1 MNWKYNNPKF
11 EYEEK
16 FQDLSWPWS
25 GHKFFAYDLVSN
37 IKPSMIVELG
47 THYGTSLW
55 SFCQA
60 VKDNKFQ
67 TKIFSVDT
75 WKGEKHAG
83 FYGEEVFETV
93 NDIKDKY
100 YNGVNLKLRRMTF
113 DEALDDF
120 EDNSIDI
127 LHIDGLHTYEVVKH
141 DFENWIPKVKEGGVV
156 LLHDIMVNRD
166 DFGVYKLWEELKN
179 NYKTIEFQFSYGLGI
194 LIKGDNSIYENK
206 NELVNHYSY
215 FLSDFEKEEL
225 NKKDFVIKQTAEV
238 NNLKQKEIEEI
249 KKIAEEKE
257 TIITE
262 QEEEIKNLKDGILL
276 KENEINAFKNST
288 SWKLTKPIR
297 ILKNKSLIFVF
308 MIKKAPKV
316 FKEEGVLSL
325 LKKIL
330 KFLLLKVKLLDFALK
345 IKKGVNILRRDGV
358 VVFYKRI
365 IKTLKDNN
373 DKKKYQ
379 TSQIS
384 LMFEGDI
391 KESNIAVVVHLFY
404 TDLWKDIEKKLNNLP
419 YKYQLIVS
427 LTKGHFNQRDI
438 KKIKK
443 YKQNADILVLENK
456 GMDVLP
462 FLKSLERVDKKTKYI
477 LKIQSKKSLHAPG
490 VGSRWFKDML
500 EHVLPKKEEVDLI
513 LHNLEYTDIGM
524 IGGSI
529 IDGCDRT
536 FTRGED
542 REPKVSEK
550 LMSLLLDYFGEEET
564 NYKWISGTIFWTRF
578 DIISKLADKK
588 FIEFVEKNQPL
599 GYSQDD
605 TLVHAIERYFG
616 KLVYDSG
623 KIISLNPIQR
633 FSKDYITLLPEKI
646 TSGFKK
652 EMYLFFHI
660 CCMGNYDE
668 VSRELIENIQDSG
681 LYEKCS
687 KIFYTILGV
696 PNKEF
701 FDWIKSFS
709 KTECVYESTNLKEF
723 EFPTLIKLQEF
734 CKHNDAYVMY
744 FHTKGVSNPED
755 QDKIKWRKRL
765 TQKTIDEYSICVS
778 FLNKGCDVS
787 GCGWKEHPFNRT
799 TVVNYDLFTH
809 SHFSGNFWW
818 SKSSY
823 INQLPDLE
831 WVKENYKKISKIS
844 NLIPPDIDS
853 YRYMCE
859 MWIGM
864 KKGIKVG
871 INGDLNK
878 EYSSKKNKKMILFI
892 SHDNSM
898 TGAPKIVFEIAK
910 SLVHSPEYKVL
921 LLCSDIKSNNFI
933 DRENVFLR
941 MNDLYKEVPFV
952 YCDIGNENVV
962 KEMIDKYKPDLLY
975 ANTVVT
981 WKWIKYAILKKI
993 PYIFH
998 IHEKEKAIK
1007 EICGDYGDF
1016 FNQLKSENV
1025 ITVSSSQKADLLKL
1039 GIKDPVLI
1047 NEFTN
1052 TNIANELKHKKEIL
1066 PNGLDISKPII
1077 ISIGSVSYR
1086 KGTDVFIE
1094 TARSLPE
1101 LQFLYIGGEYEK
1113 GILKDLPNNFFYI
1126 PQTDNVYYYLSISSL
1141 FALTSREEPFSLVV
1155 LDSLFLNIPVVCFKE
1170 GVGTADILSSLGNV
1184 IPGTVNASD
1193 LVSFIK
1199 NFDFNNKT
1207 YINNS
1212 EIVKSHYSQI
1222 SQIPKIEEIIKTTI
1236 SENKNHEGWEGFR
1249 GKNGIEI
1256 GGPSEV
1262 FKTLVPIYPM
1272 AKKIDGVNFSE
1283 KTLWDSRRAGKNS
1296 YLYFDNKKGDQY
1308 TLEASDLACISRN
1321 SYDFLLASHCLE
1333 HVANPIKTVKEWARV
1348 VKPGGFMVIIV
1359 PNKELCFD
1367 HNRDIV
1373 SFEHLFSDYVNDV
1386 GEDDLTHLDEI
1397 LDKHDLSM
1405 DLPAGTKEQFKER
1418 SLQNF
1423 SNRGLHHH
1431 VFSKNTIEEI
1441 FSFLG
1446 ITLENSFI
1454 DGINIVCIGRVS
1466 AYKKIFKSEDK

>member
-37 IKPSMIVELG
+37 IKPGVIVELG

-60 VKDNKFQ
+60 VKDNNLQ

-113 DEALDDF
+113 DEALGDF

-127 LHIDGLHTYEVVKH
+127 LHIDGLHTYEAVKY
-141 DFENWIPKVKEGGVV
+141 DFENWIPKVKKGGVV

-166 DFGVYKLWEELKN
+166 DFGVCKLWEELKN
-179 NYKTIEFQFSYGLGI
+179 NYKTIEFQFSYGLGV
-194 LIKGDNSIYENK
+194 LIKGDNFICENK
-206 NELVNHYSY
+206 KELVNHYSY

-238 NNLKQKEIEEI
+238 NNLKQKEIEEV
-249 KKIAEEKE
+249 KKTAEEKE

-262 QEEEIKNLKDGILL
+262 QEEEIKILKNNILL
-276 KENEINAFKNST
+276 KEDEVCALKNST
-288 SWKLTKPIR
+288 SWKITKPMRLIKDKSLR
-297 ILKNKSLIFVF
+297 LILLINKS
-308 MIKKAPKV
+308 IKI
-316 FKEEGVLSL
+316 FKENGFLFF
-325 LKKIL
+325 LKKVL

-345 IKKGVNILRRDGV
+345 IKKGLTVLRRDGII
-358 VVFYKRI
+358 VFSRRI
-365 IKTLKDNN
+365 IKIMKHNGG
-373 DKKKYQ
+373 KKKHQ
-379 TSQIS
+379 TPQIA
-384 LMFEGDI
+384 LMFENDI
-391 KESNIAVVVHLFY
+391 KESNIAVIVHLYY

-419 YKYQLIVS
+419 YEYQLIVT
-427 LTKGHFNQRDI
+427 LTKGHFSQRDI

-443 YKQNADILVLENK
+443 YKSNADIVVLDNK

-462 FLKSLERVDKKTKYI
+462 FLKSLEHIDKKTKYI
-477 LKIQSKKSLHAPG
+477 LKIQSKKSLHSPTI
-490 VGSRWFKDML
+490 GSRWFEDL
-500 EHVLPKKEEVDLI
+500 LNNVLPSREGVDLI
-513 LHNLEYTDIGM
+513 IHNLEYSDIGM

-550 LMSLLLDYFGEEET
+550 LMRLLLDYFGEVET
-564 NYKWISGTIFWTRF
+564 SYKWISGTIFWTRF

-646 TSGFKK
+646 TSSFKK

-701 FDWIKSFS
+701 LDWIKSFS
-709 KTECVYESTNLKEF
+709 KTECVYESANLKEF

-755 QDKIKWRKRL
+755 KDKIKWRKRL
-765 TQKTIDEYSICVS
+765 AQKTIDEYNICVS

-799 TVVNYDLFTH
+799 TAVNYDLFTH

-831 WVKENYKKISKIS
+831 WVKKNYKKISKIS

-878 EYSSKKNKKMILFI
+878 EYSSNKNKKMILFI

-910 SLVHSPEYKVL
+910 NFVNSSEYKVL
-921 LLCSDIKSNNFI
+921 LLCSDIKSNHFI

-975 ANTVVT
+975 ANTVVV
-981 WKWIKYAILKKI
+981 WKWIKYAISKKI

-1016 FNQLKSENV
+1016 FNQLKSESV
-1025 ITVSSSQKADLLKL
+1025 ITVSSSQKTDLLKL

-1052 TNIANELKHKKEIL
+1052 TNIANELKYKKEIL
-1066 PNGLDISKPII
+1066 PNGLDISRPII

-1094 TARSLPE
+1094 TARFLPE

-1113 GILKDLPNNFFYI
+1113 GILKDLPSNFFYI

-1184 IPGTVNASD
+1184 IPGTVNTND

-1199 NFDFNNKT
+1199 SFDFKNKKDT
-1207 YINNS
+1207 NNS
-1212 EIVKSHYSQI
+1212 EIVKNHYSQI
-1222 SQIPKIEEIIKTTI
+1222 SQIPKIEELIKMII
-1236 SENKNHEGWEGFR
+1236 SQNKKDEGWESFS

-1256 GGPSEV
+1256 GGPSEI
-1262 FKTLVPIYPM
+1262 FKEVIPIYKL
-1272 AKKIDGVNFSE
+1272 AKKIDGVNFSD
-1283 KTLWDSRRAGKNS
+1283 KTLWDSRKEGIGS
-1296 YLYFDNKKGDQY
+1296 YEYYSNKKGDQY
-1308 TLEASDLACISRN
+1308 ILEATDLIKIPSN
-1321 SYDFLLASHCLE
+1321 KYDFLLASHCLE
-1333 HVANPIKTVKEWARV
+1333 HSANPIKAVKEWVRV
-1348 VKPGGFMVIIV
+1348 INEEGQIVVIV
-1359 PNKELCFD
+1359 PNKEFCFD
-1367 HNRDIV
+1367 HNREYTT
-1373 SFEHLFSDYVNDV
+1373 FEHIFSDYVNDI
-1386 GEDDLTHLDEI
+1386 GENDLTHLDEI
-1397 LDKHDLSM
+1397 LEKHDLSM
-1405 DLPAGTKEQFKER
+1405 DPPAGTLEQFKER
-1418 SLQNF
+1418 SLKNIK
-1423 SNRGLHHH
+1423 NRGLHHH
-1431 VFSKNTIEEI
+1431 VFSEELMEQI

-1446 ITLENSFI
+1446 ISLERSFV
-1454 DGINIVCIGRVS
+1454 DGINIVCVGKVS
-1466 AYKKIFKSEDK
+1466 SYKKIFK